1 MSSIEELAAEW
12 LRLDKDMETY
22 NEIQQL
28 LANHNRAEL
37 EKRLRT
43 RIAFGTAGLRAPMQA
58 GFSSMNSLTVIQAS
72 QGLAEYLTHT
82 ISNAT
87 KRGVI
92 IGWDARHQS
101 AKFASLVAA
110 VFYAK
115 GFKIL
120 WLSDVVHTPLVPFA
134 VTLTKAAAGV
144 MITASHNPAKDNG
157 YKVYW
162 SNGSQ
167 IIPPHDA
174 GIAASILENLEPIRS
189 AWTLESVDRASS
201 SWYNCRDSITKSYY
215 DEIEQL
221 IQPLKALSPTMPL
234 RFVYTPMHGVGEAFM
249 RHALHSIAYS
259 EDQMVVVPQQAKP
272 DPTFPTVKFPN
283 PEEKGALDLAIAT
296 AEANH
301 INLILANDPDA
312 DRFAFAE
319 KVKGQWYQLTGNEI
333 GILFASII
341 LDAYPKD
348 ADIGRLA
355 MFASTVSSRML
366 AVMAEKEGFHF
377 QETLTGFKWLGNVA
391 QDVQAQGYDAV
402 YAFEEAIGYMFSRVV
417 WDKDGIAAATVFLTA
432 CRHWMSMGLTPWSQ
446 LQQLYKKYG
455 CFHSANT
462 YLLSP
467 SPTTTTAIFT
477 HIRALSAPHPHP
489 THLGTRR
496 IIRWRDLTT
505 GFDSATPGHAPTLP
519 TDPTTQMIT
528 IELDGA
534 GQVRATMR
542 ASGTEPK
549 IKFYVEGRAD
559 SERVA
564 KEAAEEVLEALLG
577 EESWFGGEGW
587 GIRRA

>member
-1 MSSIEELAAEW
+1 M
-12 LRLDKDMETY
+12 
-22 NEIQQL
+22 
-28 LANHNRAEL
+28 
-37 EKRLRT
+37 
-43 RIAFGTAGLRAPMQA
+43 P
-58 GFSSMNSLTVIQAS
+58 S

>member
-12 LRLDKDMETY
+12 LRLDKDMETHD
-22 NEIQQL
+22 EIQQL
-28 LANHNRAEL
+28 LADDNRAEL
-37 EKRLRT
+37 EERLRT
-43 RIAFGTAGLRAPMQA
+43 RIAFGTAGLMQA

-82 ISNAT
+82 IPNAT
-87 KRGVI
+87 KRGVV
-92 IGWDARHQS
+92 IGWDARHRS

-120 WLSDVVHTPLVPFA
+120 WLSDIVHTPLVPFA
-134 VTLTKAAAGV
+134 VTHVKAAAGV

-174 GIAASILENLEPIRS
+174 GIAASIMENLDPIES

-201 SWYNCRDSITKSYY
+201 LWHDCRDSITKSYNNA
-215 DEIEQL
+215 IEQL
-221 IQPLKALSPTMPL
+221 VQPLKALSPTIPL

-249 RHALHSIAYS
+249 RPALHNVAHS
-259 EDQMVVVPQQAKP
+259 EGQMVIVPQQAKP

-296 AEANH
+296 AEANN
-301 INLILANDPDA
+301 IILILANDPDA

-319 KVKGQWYQLTGNEI
+319 KVKGKWYQLTGNEI
-333 GILFASII
+333 GALFASVI
-341 LDAYPKD
+341 LDAYPKN
-348 ADIGRLA
+348 ADISRLA
-355 MFASTVSSRML
+355 MFVSTVSSRML

-391 QDVQAQGYDAV
+391 QEVQAQEYDAV

-432 CRHWMSMGLTPWSQ
+432 CSHWMSMGLTPWSQ
-446 LQQLYKKYG
+446 LQQLYEKYG
-455 CFHSANT
+455 RFHSANT

-477 HIRALSAPHPHP
+477 HIRALSAPYPYP

-505 GFDSATPGHAPTLP
+505 GFDSATPGHAPALP
-519 TDPTTQMIT
+519 TDPTTQIIT

-564 KEAAEEVLEALLG
+564 KKAAEEVLEALLG
-577 EESWFGGEGW
+577 EESWFGGEEW